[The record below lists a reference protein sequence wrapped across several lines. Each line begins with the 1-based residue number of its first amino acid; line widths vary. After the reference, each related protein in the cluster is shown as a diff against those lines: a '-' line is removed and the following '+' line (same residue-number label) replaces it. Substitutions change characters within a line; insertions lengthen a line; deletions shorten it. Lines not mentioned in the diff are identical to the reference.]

1 MADGGTYSRRSLHGR
16 VAHDLG
22 VRIAGGG
29 YAPGSVLPNETA
41 LGASFG
47 VSRTVLRE
55 AVKVLAAKGLVEARP
70 KIGTRV
76 RPSADW
82 NMLDP
87 DVLAWRCAGTDLPR
101 VAEELLEVRR
111 VIEPY
116 AAFLAAG
123 RADEA
128 EVQRIAAAYAAMEA
142 ASDAE
147 SSVEPDVRFHL
158 SIMEA
163 THNAFLCPLGA
174 LIRTALRASFR
185 LSKSS
190 PGAHERS
197 LPGHRAVLD
206 GIRNRDPDAA
216 GAAMRDLLDRTAE
229 DIRAADSRTAPI
241 PTDEEIAR

>member
-1 MADGGTYSRRSLHGR
+1 MLDLVGTYSRRSLHGR

-22 VRIAGGG
+22 ARIAGGD

-76 RPSADW
+76 RPRDHW

-87 DVLAWRCAGTDLPR
+87 DVLAWQCAGAGLP
-101 VAEELLEVRR
+101 VIAEDLLEIRR
-111 VIEPY
+111 VVEPH
-116 AAFLAAG
+116 AAGLAAG
-123 RADEA
+123 RATDA
-128 EVQRIAAAYAAMEA
+128 EILGIAAAYADMACA
-142 ASDAE
+142 PDAE
-147 SSVEPDVRFHL
+147 TSVEPDVRFHL
-158 SIMEA
+158 AIMEA
-163 THNAFLCPLGA
+163 THNAFLRPLGA

-197 LPGHRAVLD
+197 LPGHAAVLD
-206 GIRNRDPDAA
+206 AIRNRDPEAA
-216 GAAMRDLLDRTAE
+216 RGAMRDLLDRTAE
-229 DIRAADSRTAPI
+229 DIRSVKETIR
-241 PTDEEIAR
+241 